1 MNRVWIAALGAA
13 TLAISAISI
22 YVDQRSP
29 SPDRNSVSA
38 ANQGE
43 VFSLLGKRATLP
55 DVSFVDGGG
64 GPMRLS
70 DFRGKTILLNVWATW
85 CAPCRKE
92 MPALD
97 RLQAKLGGPGFE
109 VLALS
114 IDRDGAPAV
123 KSFYEELDIKELRIY
138 VDPTAQASSDLAA
151 IGLPTTLLVDP
162 QGREIGR
169 KVGPA
174 EWDSPEV
181 VKVIQKY
188 LETPVASAPGRG
200 LFQ

>member
-1 MNRVWIAALGAA
+1 MNRVWLAVFGAAAL
-13 TLAISAISI
+13 IVSALSI
-22 YVDQRSP
+22 YLDQRSP

-38 ANQGE
+38 AVQEG
-43 VFSLLGKRATLP
+43 VFSLLDRRAVLP
-55 DVSFVDGGG
+55 DVSFVEGEGR
-64 GPMRLS
+64 PMRLS

-85 CAPCRKE
+85 CPPCRRE

-109 VLALS
+109 VVALS
-114 IDRDGAPAV
+114 IDRGGAQAV
-123 KSFYEELDIKELRIY
+123 KSFFEELNIRELRIY
-138 VDPTAQASSDLAA
+138 ADPTTQASSDLSA
-151 IGLPTTLLVDP
+151 IGLPTTLLIDP

>member
-1 MNRVWIAALGAA
+1 MNRGWIAALGAA
-13 TLAISAISI
+13 ALVVSAFSI
-22 YVDQRSP
+22 YIDQRSP

-38 ANQGE
+38 ATQGG
-43 VFSLLGKRATLP
+43 VFSLLDKRAPLP

-64 GPMRLS
+64 RPVRLS
-70 DFRGKTILLNVWATW
+70 DFRGKTILLNIWATW

-92 MPALD
+92 MPVLD
-97 RLQAKLGGPGFE
+97 RLQTKLGGPGFE
-109 VLALS
+109 VVALS
-114 IDRDGAPAV
+114 IDRGGAVAV

-138 VDPTAQASSDLAA
+138 VDATAQATSDLRA

-181 VKVIQKY
+181 VKLIRKY
-188 LETPVASAPGRG
+188 LETPAASASSRG
-200 LFQ
+200 TIQ